1 VFSIQRASKGLLP
14 PAVDCR
20 QSLEQDNAEGTI
32 MSFRTTAVSFAGA
45 VVATI
50 LAALQPALAQ
60 DSYPSQP
67 VRIVMS
73 LPPGSAPD
81 IRVRIIG
88 NQLTTIWRRQVVVEN
103 RAGAGGALAVQAA
116 LAAPADGYTLLST
129 VSSVFTIL
137 PAQRDKLPFDVN
149 RDLVPIALTGS
160 EGMVLAV
167 SSKLGVS
174 NLAEFITLAKA
185 QPNKL
190 IIGTNPAGSLP
201 HLAGRLFAALTKAP
215 VTVVPYSSGGTNEA
229 IREVLGGR
237 IHGVIEARS
246 GLQAQL
252 DSGDLKA
259 LAIMARERVST
270 APNVPIA
277 TETVPGLTA
286 VGWSGIF
293 APRRVPDAIVQRLAG
308 SLCQVLENPEIKT
321 RLEQTGTPY
330 RPLYTGDF
338 ARFIEAEQK
347 LWWPVAKEAGPS

>member
-1 VFSIQRASKGLLP
+1 
-14 PAVDCR
+14 
-20 QSLEQDNAEGTI
+20 
-32 MSFRTTAVSFAGA
+32 MSFRTTVAGFASA
-45 VVATI
+45 LVATI
-50 LAALQPALAQ
+50 VACQPALAQAQ
-60 DSYPSQP
+60 DSYPSHP

-81 IRVRIIG
+81 IRVRIIA
-88 NQLTTIWRRQVVVEN
+88 NQLTTIWGRQVVVEN

-167 SSKLGVS
+167 SSKLGVN
-174 NLAEFITLAKA
+174 NLAEFIALAKA

-201 HLAGRLFAALTKAP
+201 HLAGRLFAALSQAP
-215 VTVVPYSSGGTNEA
+215 VMVVPYSSGGTNEA
-229 IREVLGGR
+229 IREILGGR

-252 DSGDLKA
+252 DAGDLKA
-259 LAIMARERVST
+259 LAVMARERVST
-270 APNVPIA
+270 APNLPIA

-293 APRRVPDAIVQRLAG
+293 AARRVPDAIVQRLAV
-308 SLCQVLENPEIKT
+308 SLRQVLETPEIKT
-321 RLEQTGTPY
+321 RLEQTGTPF
-330 RPLYTGDF
+330 RPLLTGDF